1 MLSQQRLLTPGPTPI
16 PDRVRLAMAEP
27 MIHHRKPE
35 FKSIYQEVQKSLKQ
49 LFGTQQPVI
58 PLSSSGTG
66 AMTAAVINCF
76 RPGET
81 VLVAEAGKFG
91 ERWLQ
96 IAESQGL
103 NIVHLSKPWGEA
115 FEADDIRKALDEHP
129 EVGGVLIQ
137 ISETSTGVMHP
148 VREIAAVTRER
159 DVLLVA
165 DGISAVGISPCPMD
179 EWGIDVLLTGSQK
192 GLMVPPGLA
201 LIALSERAWKKAE
214 QQQTSC
220 FYFNLLAERANCL
233 KNQTNFTSPVSLII
247 GLNEALHIILEEG
260 LEELYKKQWALA
272 PMTRTGVSAM
282 GLELLA
288 PAHYAWGLTAV
299 RLPDG
304 LTASAITARMTKE
317 LGVTVSSG
325 QAPMKENV
333 IRVAH
338 MGWVDW
344 GDLAAALHAL
354 AWCLPNE
361 PKGYLEPA
369 LDAYHNALLRYP
381 SYGTAWQAALMLR
394 HLGEMQPPAGC
405 DAPES

>member
-16 PDRVRLAMAEP
+16 PDKVRLAMAAP

-35 FKSIYQEVQKSLKQ
+35 FKAVYQETQKYLQQ
-49 LFGTQQPVI
+49 LFGTAQPVI

-66 AMTAAVINCF
+66 AMTAAVINLF
-76 RPGET
+76 KPGET

-91 ERWLQ
+91 ERWLE
-96 IAESQGL
+96 IAQSQGL
-103 NIVHLSKPWGEA
+103 DVVRLSKPWGEA
-115 FEADDIRKALDEHP
+115 IEAEDIRSALDAHP
-129 EVGGVLIQ
+129 EASGVLVQ

-148 VREIAAVTRER
+148 IRDIAAVTRER

-214 QQQTSC
+214 RQHTSC
-220 FYFNLLAERANCL
+220 FYFDLLAERANGM

-247 GLNEALHIILEEG
+247 GLNEALRIILDEG
-260 LEELYKKQWALA
+260 LEEVYKKQWALTQ
-272 PMTRTGVSAM
+272 MTRTGVSLM
-282 GLELLA
+282 GLDLLA
-288 PAHYAWGLTAV
+288 PRHYAWGLTAV
-299 RLPDG
+299 KLPEG

-354 AWCLPNE
+354 AYCLPGS

-369 LDAYHNALLRYP
+369 LEAYH
-381 SYGTAWQAALMLR
+381 AALR
-394 HLGEMQPPAGC
+394 EYPPQA
-405 DAPES
+405 